1 MSRHVTRL
9 VKSVRKL
16 GLMNGSAVFYY
27 YGYHRLFRNE
37 KWAPRQ
43 IRISTLSKP
52 VWLRPGVS
60 DWIAMERIFLDREY
74 DPISTQ
80 HDKAMDLLKNNIL
93 SLGKKPLIIDCGA
106 NIGLSSIWFA
116 ERFPGATI
124 AAIEPEPENFK
135 ILALNAKNYPNILP
149 IHAAISDKMAHV
161 TLRNANDTPWAWQ
174 TEEADTGDVQ
184 TVTIPHVIGLDPNY
198 ALMAVKVDI
207 EGFEVNLFRNATE
220 WADNLPMIVF
230 EMHDWMAPWSG
241 SGHSFFSVLTKL
253 KRDYLVQGENL
264 FSYSHAALAA
274 YHRAR

>member
-9 VKSVRKL
+9 VKSVRTL

-27 YGYHRLFRNE
+27 YGYHRLFRNA

-80 HDKAMDLLKNNIL
+80 HDKAMDLLKDNIL
-93 SLGKKPLIIDCGA
+93 ARGKKPLIIDCGA

-116 ERFPGATI
+116 ERFPGAVI

-161 TLRNANDTPWAWQ
+161 TLRNSNDTPWAWQ
-174 TEEADTGDVQ
+174 TEETDTGEVQ
-184 TVTIPHVIGLDPNY
+184 TVTIPHVIGLDRDH

-220 WADNLPMIVF
+220 WADDLPMIVF
-230 EMHDWMAPWSG
+230 EMHDWMTPWSG
-241 SGHSFFSVLTKL
+241 SGHSFFSVLSKL

-274 YHRAR
+274 YHPAG